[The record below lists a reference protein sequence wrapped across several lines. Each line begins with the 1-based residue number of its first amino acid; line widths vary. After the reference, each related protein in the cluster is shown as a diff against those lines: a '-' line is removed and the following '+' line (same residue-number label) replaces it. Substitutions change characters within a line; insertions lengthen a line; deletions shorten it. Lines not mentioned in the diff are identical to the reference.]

1 MPVTLDTLYA
11 SACGLPVIDQGQ
23 LVSLL
28 LADLSA
34 GLVET
39 QDEELEAMADE
50 REAEMDTDPAATLS
64 HEDLLHFIN
73 SRRQ

>member
-11 SACGLPVIDQGQ
+11 SARGLPVMDQGQ

-28 LADLSA
+28 LADLST

-50 REAEMDTDPAATLS
+50 REAEMDTDPTATLS
-64 HEDLLHFIN
+64 HEGMMHFIN
-73 SRRQ
+73 SRRR